1 MAEGVPAG
9 PIHLAGS
16 ETLARA
22 YALAFTAQGL
32 AFTRHADDIVAR
44 GLAQIAETIA
54 WHTA

>member
-1 MAEGVPAG
+1 MMAEGVPAG
-9 PIHLAGS
+9 PIQLAGS

-44 GLAQIAETIA
+44 GLARIAETIA
-54 WHTA
+54 WS